1 MRPVTATEWR
11 ARAEFISTPHRPVRS
26 SEYIMLNIKSNLAM
40 SYGALGRHEEALR
53 LKRDVYSG
61 RLKLYGEEHEETLH
75 AANNYAADLIH
86 LERFEEAKSLF
97 RKTMPVA
104 RRVLGKNNDLT
115 LKMRWLYP
123 IALYKDTSATLDD
136 LREAVATLED
146 TERTARRVMGGAH
159 PITTGIEESLRNAR
173 AALRAR
179 EIVSIL
185 DT

>member
-1 MRPVTATEWR
+1 
-11 ARAEFISTPHRPVRS
+11 
-26 SEYIMLNIKSNLAM
+26 M

-86 LERFEEAKSLF
+86 LERLQEAKSLF
-97 RKTMPVA
+97 RKTMSVA
-104 RRVLGKNNDLT
+104 LRVLGNNNDLT
-115 LKMRWLYP
+115 LKMRWLYAM
-123 IALYKDTSATLDD
+123 ALYEDDRATLDD
-136 LREAVATLED
+136 FHEAVTTLED

-159 PITTGIEESLRNAR
+159 PITTGIEVALRNAR
-173 AALRAR
+173 AVLRAR

-185 DT
+185 N